1 MWQERPNLDDGVRE
15 ACDHERAVV
24 RDIDSSDTAGD
35 IHETESEYVKR
46 KEIVLPN
53 TPYLYMQ
60 MLGMLSG
67 PRLALL

>member
-1 MWQERPNLDDGVRE
+1 MMESEKPAATRE
-15 ACDHERAVV
+15 LSS

-35 IHETESEYVKR
+35 IHETESEYVKS
-46 KEIVLPN
+46 KQIVLPK
-53 TPYLYMQ
+53 TPYLY